1 MYQIKHPNAK
11 NNAKK
16 ETSVL
21 FGIAVSTMF
30 ICSSSAYAQ
39 VSNIQTKDKK
49 SSTPVF
55 EGQRQALDNKVKKQ
69 TYTLE
74 RITVTGETGYFD
86 GKLTQGNHA
95 GFLGIKDFLDTPFS
109 AISYTNKF
117 IVDQQATDITDIIAA
132 TDASV
137 YSSGVGGQNLESYA
151 IRGFSSNSNDMTVNG
166 LSGMAPYYRSSPEM
180 FERVDVL
187 KGPSALLNGMSPGG
201 SVGGAVNLVTKRAYD
216 EPLTRLTTKYISDSQ
231 VGGHLDLGRRFG
243 DEKEFGIRINAAYQ
257 DGDSAVDTQEKESQL
272 GSVAFDWRGQRAR
285 LYTDFYYTNEY
296 VKGPTRGITLAQG
309 VAIPK
314 APKSETI
321 LNPSWA
327 FYDIQTEGAIT
338 RGEFDVDDQLTVY
351 AALGANKMEFQG
363 FSATRAQI
371 YNVDGDIET
380 TLGYVADDNQ
390 RISMQVGLNGNFNS
404 GSINHQIASNILH
417 YDEEYNLKAKYFQ
430 DRNRVPTYINN
441 TNIYNPKWGEEPR
454 LDFSVPLLL
463 TTETNLTSY
472 GLADTMSFVDD
483 KYQLTLGARYQQVK
497 TEQTGGLFSSGT
509 KYDES
514 AITPSVAL
522 VTKMSDNI
530 SLYVNYIEGLST
542 GATAPRAAENAGEI
556 FSPYKTKQKEIGIK
570 IDSSEF
576 IHTVSLYEIEKPNS
590 YTDSVTNIFS
600 YAGEQRNRGIEWGFA
615 GDVVDDLRLMGGLTY
630 IDARLT
636 KTNANTNEGNQVSG
650 LPKWQSKIAVE
661 WDSSFVKNLTLTANA
676 NSVSKQYLG
685 NDNSQSLSAHTILNL
700 GARYAIDVNEMP
712 IIIRANVTN
721 VTNKAYWATAHY
733 NDLALGSPRTL
744 MLSATMDF

>member
-231 VGGHLDLGRRFG
+231 VGGHLDLDRRFG

-296 VKGPTRGITLAQG
+296 VKGSTRGITLAQG

-636 KTNANTNEGNQVSG
+636 KKS
-650 LPKWQSKIAVE
+650 
-661 WDSSFVKNLTLTANA
+661 
-676 NSVSKQYLG
+676 
-685 NDNSQSLSAHTILNL
+685 
-700 GARYAIDVNEMP
+700 
-712 IIIRANVTN
+712 
-721 VTNKAYWATAHY
+721 
-733 NDLALGSPRTL
+733 
-744 MLSATMDF
+744 